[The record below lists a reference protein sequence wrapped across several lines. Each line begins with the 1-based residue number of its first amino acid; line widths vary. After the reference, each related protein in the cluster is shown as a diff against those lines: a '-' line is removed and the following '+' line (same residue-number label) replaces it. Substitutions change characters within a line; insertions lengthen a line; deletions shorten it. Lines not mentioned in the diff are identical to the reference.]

1 MNNYNILQHKD
12 WTCEFSKTSFSL
24 THLGN
29 ELIDSYAGYS
39 ELISALSS
47 YLCRKSTCNCSNNNF
62 RIENDQ
68 KEQSVLITKNETQ
81 GFLNFLQDV
90 SLQIEKNITRTF
102 KVKEMNFLQ
111 AKKGLLSNFS
121 LN

>member
-1 MNNYNILQHKD
+1 MGNYNILKHKN
-12 WTCEFSKTSFSL
+12 WKCEFSKTSFSL
-24 THLGN
+24 KHSGK
-29 ELIDSYAGYS
+29 ELIDSYDGYS

-47 YLCRKSTCNCSNNNF
+47 YLCRKSNCNCPNKNF

-68 KEQSVLITKNETQ
+68 NEQSVLITKKETK
-81 GFLNFLQDV
+81 GFLKFLQDV
-90 SLQIEKNITRTF
+90 SLQIEKVQKKTF
-102 KVKEMNFLQ
+102 EIKEMNFLQ

>member
-1 MNNYNILQHKD
+1 MENCNILKHKD
-12 WTCEFSKTSFSL
+12 WKCEFSKTSFSL
-24 THLGN
+24 KHSGK
-29 ELIDSYAGYS
+29 ELIDSYDGYS

-47 YLCRKSTCNCSNNNF
+47 YLCRKTGRKCPNKNF

-68 KEQSVLITKNETQ
+68 NEQSVLITKKETQ
-81 GFLNFLQDV
+81 GFLRFLQDV
-90 SLQIEKNITRTF
+90 SLHIEKIQKKTF
-102 KVKEMNFLQ
+102 ETKEINFLQ